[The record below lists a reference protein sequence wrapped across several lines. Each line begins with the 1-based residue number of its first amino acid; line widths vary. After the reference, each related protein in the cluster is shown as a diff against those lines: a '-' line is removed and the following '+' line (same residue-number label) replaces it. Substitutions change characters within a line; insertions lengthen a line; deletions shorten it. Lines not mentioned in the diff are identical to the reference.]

1 MTRGGRSTFPERMD
15 TQTQPHAPKRPRIAT
30 TVTSLDPLVGAH
42 PGALRSIFEKSEPA
56 NVEALVGALE
66 GRAHGRFL
74 SAIPTA
80 GVHMLLRPVIQ
91 LVSTTL
97 MPWDGVAFD
106 HGGNG
111 GVNFVFGKKTGRFRA
126 AREAS
131 WHDGAPCLA
140 LQYPGAA
147 WLRDE
152 LRAVGD
158 GLALGLTFVSVGERR
173 APLVWFGLSR

>member
-1 MTRGGRSTFPERMD
+1 MD
-15 TQTQPHAPKRPRIAT
+15 TQTQPRAPTRSRIAT

-74 SAIPTA
+74 SSIPTA
-80 GVHMLLRPVIQ
+80 GAHMLLRPLIQ

-97 MPWDGVAFD
+97 IPWDGVAFD

-111 GVNFVFGKKTGRFRA
+111 GVNIVFGKKTGRFRA
-126 AREAS
+126 VREPS
-131 WHDGAPCLA
+131 WLDGAPCLA
-140 LQYPGAA
+140 LQYPSAA

-152 LRAVGD
+152 LRTVGD
-158 GLALGLTFVSVGERR
+158 GLALGLTFVSIGERR
-173 APLVWFGLSR
+173 SPVVWFGLSR